1 MTFTLLAATLQ
12 LAAAGSTSGAAGL
25 RGIVLSGVDASP
37 LPDAVVSLCRKPDLC
52 MRARPDSNGA
62 FEFTRIKAGSYRLE
76 VKALGYPP
84 FIRQIA
90 VAGRGT
96 KSIGISMKAGCDLD
110 SATAVRDLAA
120 GRPRI
125 VLQGGIAPV
134 TTPWDARM
142 QARFGFTYLELGDEL
157 RAPTACYIQY
167 NRAVFRFLDG
177 RFGPSWR
184 DSVRTR

>member
-1 MTFTLLAATLQ
+1 MN
-12 LAAAGSTSGAAGL
+12 
-25 RGIVLSGVDASP
+25 
-37 LPDAVVSLCRKPDLC
+37 LCRKPHLC
-52 MRARPDSNGA
+52 IQARTDSNGV
-62 FEFTRIKAGSYRLE
+62 FEFTSIKASSYRLE

-84 FIRQIA
+84 FARHVA

-96 KSIGISMKAGCDLD
+96 KSIGISMKARCDLD
-110 SATAVRDLAA
+110 SASAVRDLAA

-134 TTPWDARM
+134 ITPWDARM

-157 RAPTACYIQY
+157 RAPTECYSQY

-177 RFGPSWR
+177 RFGPAWR